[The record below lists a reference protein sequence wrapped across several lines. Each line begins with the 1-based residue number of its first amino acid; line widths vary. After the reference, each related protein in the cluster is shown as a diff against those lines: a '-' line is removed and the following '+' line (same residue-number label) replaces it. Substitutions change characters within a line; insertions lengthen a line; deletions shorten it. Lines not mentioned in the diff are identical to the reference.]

1 MKRTKENWISNQC
14 FHQNN
19 LSGLRAFHGEDL
31 QFYERKKS
39 MMIIQKQWLDNQIK
53 EKELRKKRS
62 QEEKMI
68 YEMQEKELFRIRGI
82 ALDELEMKRKIMSQ
96 STCEFNWKAGFEKRK
111 EMEKRK
117 KEIRDEELKD
127 LKRQDEIRKRYHFS
141 NPF

>member
-1 MKRTKENWISNQC
+1 
-14 FHQNN
+14 
-19 LSGLRAFHGEDL
+19 
-31 QFYERKKS
+31 
-39 MMIIQKQWLDNQIK
+39 
-53 EKELRKKRS
+53 
-62 QEEKMI
+62 
-68 YEMQEKELFRIRGI
+68 
-82 ALDELEMKRKIMSQ
+82 MKRKIMSQ